1 MDTAVVMVQPLKRP
15 LVQRAPPGIPPTTF
29 RNTTQSQMSGLTPSQ
44 QAQAIANPQ
53 QQAILANDGCP
64 AAPVIS
70 NPTLLLLYII
80 KSLLIVKNQGVK
92 LARDMMIKDT
102 VMLTNLGLV
111 EPA

>member
-1 MDTAVVMVQPLKRP
+1 M
-15 LVQRAPPGIPPTTF
+15 
-29 RNTTQSQMSGLTPSQ
+29 
-44 QAQAIANPQ
+44 
-53 QQAILANDGCP
+53 
-64 AAPVIS
+64 AALLVIS

-102 VMLTNLGLV
+102 VMLTYLGLV

>member
-1 MDTAVVMVQPLKRP
+1 MDTPVVMVQPLKRP
-15 LVQRAPPGIPPTTF
+15 PVQRAPPGIPPTNF

-53 QQAILANDGCP
+53 QQAILANDGRP
-64 AAPVIS
+64 AGHQH
-70 NPTLLLLYII
+70 PTLLLLYII

-102 VMLTNLGLV
+102 VMLTYLGLV
-111 EPA
+111 EP